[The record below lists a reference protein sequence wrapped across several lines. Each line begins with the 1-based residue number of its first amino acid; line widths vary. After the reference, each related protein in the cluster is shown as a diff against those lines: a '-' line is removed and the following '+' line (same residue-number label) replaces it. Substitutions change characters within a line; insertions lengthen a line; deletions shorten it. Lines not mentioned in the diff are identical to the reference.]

1 MILSLLLAC
10 ADPEPPALAAC
21 LAAPGLSVDAAGL
34 ALLEPL
40 LVRDEVEVLRTAQPT
55 AGHALLGDA
64 GLARIRAETREQLD
78 LTDLLD
84 PARRLLLLYPADDAV
99 PLTRELV
106 AADPRPIT
114 LVLPDGSWRQAAKI
128 GRREP
133 VLRDLPRVTLP
144 SGPPSRY
151 RLRAEPMR
159 EGLAT
164 FEAAARALGVIEGP
178 AVRASLERTFDAMV
192 EATLLTRKVP
202 PRRW

>member
-1 MILSLLLAC
+1 MAGRRRRISTRCMWCRMHLEHCIC
-10 ADPEPPALAAC
+10 AQVET
-21 LAAPGLSVDAAGL
+21 
-34 ALLEPL
+34 LELTTRVVVVMHHREWSKTTSTVPL
-40 LVRDEVEVLRTAQPT
+40 LRQAVPATDI
-55 AGHALLGDA
+55 
-64 GLARIRAETREQLD
+64 RIRAETREQLD